1 MQNSQSRLPHRGLFV
16 TRGERAAVVLGTFG
30 AAKLTGAPRGCLRR
44 SFWSSAHPNSRS
56 PGAGRS
62 ARPGGTR
69 PRRGLPRPPPLCVLG
84 PLPRCALGV
93 LRYHRRCRTQAAR
106 GPVGAEVAASPPSA
120 ACGARPF
127 PPLRLSQSP
136 VPTRLVPP
144 RLPNPLP
151 TPLVPRSRFGA
162 DPGQQ
167 LRGRGVARGRPRL
180 AQPAHLGP
188 PSRLGAGSAAAAAA
202 GHSTER
208 RGRAQCCAPR
218 GFHAPLRLP
227 EESSQQEVT
236 NKKPAQASITKVK
249 QFEGS
254 TSFVRRTQWM
264 LEQLRQVN
272 GIDPNRDSPE
282 FDLLFENAF
291 DQWVA
296 STASE
301 KCTFFQILHSTCQR
315 YLTDK
320 KPEFINCQSKIMG
333 GNSILHSA
341 ADSVTSAVQKAS
353 QALNERGERLGR
365 AEEKTEE
372 LKNSAQQFAETAHK
386 LAMKHKC

>member
-1 MQNSQSRLPHRGLFV
+1 MNAKSAISKEIFAPHD
-16 TRGERAAVVLGTFG
+16 ERM
-30 AAKLTGAPRGCLRR
+30 
-44 SFWSSAHPNSRS
+44 
-56 PGAGRS
+56 
-62 ARPGGTR
+62 
-69 PRRGLPRPPPLCVLG
+69 
-84 PLPRCALGV
+84 
-93 LRYHRRCRTQAAR
+93 
-106 GPVGAEVAASPPSA
+106 
-120 ACGARPF
+120 
-127 PPLRLSQSP
+127 
-136 VPTRLVPP
+136 
-144 RLPNPLP
+144 
-151 TPLVPRSRFGA
+151 
-162 DPGQQ
+162 
-167 LRGRGVARGRPRL
+167 
-180 AQPAHLGP
+180 
-188 PSRLGAGSAAAAAA
+188 LGAVQVK
-202 GHSTER
+202 R
-208 RGRAQCCAPR
+208 RTKKKIPFLATGGQGEYLTYIC
-218 GFHAPLRLP
+218 L
-227 EESSQQEVT
+227 SVT

-296 STASE
+296 NTASE
-301 KCTFFQILHSTCQR
+301 KSTFFQVLHHTCQR

-333 GNSILHSA
+333 A